1 MPMKNRLP
9 SWLRRPA
16 FGSRASSRFAILC
29 LLLAMPV
36 KAERGPP
43 PNPPNPPGPPSPPS
57 DAGNLADLSLEDL
70 MNLRIERVWSAS
82 KYEQKVTQAPAAVTI
97 VTAHDIRQFGYRTL
111 ADILRSVRGLYVT
124 YDRNY
129 SNFGFRGFDRPGD
142 FDTRV
147 LLLVDGHRMNDNLYD
162 SALIGAEGILDV
174 DLIERVEVIRGPS
187 SSIYGSNAFF
197 GVVNVITRKVDAIGG
212 VEVAAAG
219 GSSESRR
226 GRVTYGRHLANDLDV
241 VLSASGTDTA
251 GQRRLY
257 YPAFDTPETNHGI
270 VTNSDGESAQNLFG
284 RLAYQDLTVTG
295 AYSRRDKE
303 VPTASFGT
311 VFDDGREKTED
322 ERIFLDLTYERAL
335 SSTST
340 LLGRAYYDRYA
351 YRAAYPLDAAAPG
364 DPTEIVLNHD
374 YDYGDG
380 MGAEIQWTT
389 RLLDRHTVIFGAEYR
404 QALHLYQSNFY
415 DDPKVYNFLSNR
427 EGRSAGVYSQGDF
440 VVGPKLRI
448 NAGLRYDHADNF
460 GGTVNPRL
468 GLIYAPL
475 TQTTIKLLYGQ
486 AYRAPNAYELYIESP
501 GFSKASPFLKPE
513 TIGTYELVI
522 EQYLP
527 KNLLLSASVYHSDIR
542 DLISQRLDPAD
553 GLLTFQNVDRVESTG
568 VELELEGHYSHGLS
582 VRASYAL
589 QHAEDGRTGRD
600 LNNSPRHMAKLNLSL
615 PLYRDL
621 LNAGL
626 ELQYLSALQTLDGL
640 HTSGFL
646 LANMTILSTAV
657 LPHLEVSLS
666 IYNLFNHAYSYPGS
680 TGNVEDVIPQDGRSL
695 QAKGTYKF

>member
-1 MPMKNRLP
+1 MKNDLP
-9 SWLRRPA
+9 SRFHRPA
-16 FGSRASSRFAILC
+16 FGSRALPLAAILC

-36 KAERGPP
+36 KGERGPP
-43 PNPPNPPGPPSPPS
+43 PNPPA

-82 KYEQKVTQAPAAVTI
+82 KYEQKVTQAPASVTI
-97 VTAHDIRQFGYRTL
+97 LTAQEIRQFGYRTL

-162 SALIGAEGILDV
+162 SALIGTEGILDV

-197 GVVNVITRKVDAIGG
+197 GVVNVITRKGDAITG

-219 GSSESRR
+219 GSLESRH
-226 GRVTYGRHLANDLDV
+226 GRVTYGRQLANDLDV

-257 YPAFDTPETNHGI
+257 YPAFDTPQTNHGI
-270 VTNSDGESAQNLFG
+270 VTNADGESAQNLFG
-284 RLAYQDLTVTG
+284 RVIYHELTVTG
-295 AYSRRDKE
+295 AYSLRDKD

-311 VFDDGREKTED
+311 VFGDGREKTED
-322 ERIFLDLTYERAL
+322 ERIFLDLTYEHAL
-335 SSTST
+335 TSDSK

-351 YRAAYPLDAAAPG
+351 YRANYPYDTAAPG
-364 DPTEIVLNHD
+364 DPAEVVLNHD
-374 YDYGDG
+374 FDYGEG
-380 MGAEIQWTT
+380 IGAEVQWTT
-389 RLLDRHTVIFGAEYR
+389 RFLDRHTVIFGAEYR

-415 DDPKVYNFLSNR
+415 NDPRTYNFLSDR
-427 EGRSAGVYSQGDF
+427 EGRSAGAYAQGDF
-440 VVGPKLRI
+440 VVGEKLRV

-468 GLIYAPL
+468 GLIYGPW

-501 GFSKASPFLKPE
+501 GFSKANPALKPE
-513 TIGTYELVI
+513 TIGTYELVL

-527 KNLLLSASVYHSDIR
+527 KNLRLSASVYHSDIR
-542 DLISQRLDPAD
+542 KLISQRLDPAD
-553 GLLTFQNVDRVESTG
+553 GLLVFQNVDRVEGTG
-568 VELELEGHYSHGLS
+568 VELELEGRYSHDLL
-582 VRASYAL
+582 VRVSYAL

-646 LANMTILSTAV
+646 LANMTLLSTAV

-666 IYNLFNHAYSYPGS
+666 IYNLFNKAYTYPGS